1 MWLKLKIGGKE
12 LKPNSTQF
20 VSILTVKSAGVLVSE
35 WLSCHNLFHNTGY

>member
-12 LKPNSTQF
+12 VKPNFMQF

-35 WLSCHNLFHNTGY
+35 WLSCHNLFQYTGY